1 MSPLHTI
8 FFTILRT
15 HMRYPHRHTTG
26 SPASDKCSWLWRGF
40 PKTLRIYND
49 IHTYIYIY
57 VTYYYQGSG
66 GWAMGRRFP
75 IAYSGLI
82 PVGKKCGNQRQ
93 GHLVSRIWRCTAA
106 GISKQ
111 TAALGNFHASRLQCG
126 PGYGQGMPLVPLNM
140 LFLNRSHPHCDFFR
154 FVRFC
159 QAPARARLIAIAFSS
174 HIVYSTPSQSRSL
187 IPRRVLTR

>member
-1 MSPLHTI
+1 
-8 FFTILRT
+8 
-15 HMRYPHRHTTG
+15 
-26 SPASDKCSWLWRGF
+26 
-40 PKTLRIYND
+40 
-49 IHTYIYIY
+49 
-57 VTYYYQGSG
+57 
-66 GWAMGRRFP
+66 MGRRFP

-140 LFLNRSHPHCDFFR
+140 LFLNRSHPHCGSR
-154 FVRFC
+154 TSS
-159 QAPARARLIAIAFSS
+159 PALFGSL
-174 HIVYSTPSQSRSL
+174 STLPIQH
-187 IPRRVLTR
+187 PDGKKPKMP

>member
-1 MSPLHTI
+1 
-8 FFTILRT
+8 
-15 HMRYPHRHTTG
+15 
-26 SPASDKCSWLWRGF
+26 
-40 PKTLRIYND
+40 
-49 IHTYIYIY
+49 
-57 VTYYYQGSG
+57 
-66 GWAMGRRFP
+66 MGRRFP

-140 LFLNRSHPHCDFFR
+140 LFLNRSHPHCGSRTSSLHCLEVYQHYPFSTQMVRNQKCHNGHERRSHVFHCGSWGCFCLRIQDGAGYLACTSANVCDFAETSPN
-154 FVRFC
+154 
-159 QAPARARLIAIAFSS
+159 QL
-174 HIVYSTPSQSRSL
+174 QRS
-187 IPRRVLTR
+187 